1 MPAKMNLM
9 GRRFGKLT
17 VVAEAP
23 KNSSGKVRWLCRCDC
38 GKERIVI
45 GTFLTT
51 GRITSCGCEKNA
63 KQRLY
68 QIWAD
73 MIARC
78 NNPNIACWKYY
89 GGKGVEVCAEWMKF
103 ANFKAWAETTG
114 YSNDLTIDRIDS
126 DGNYEPSNCRWITM
140 YENQMRGFEK
150 VSNNYRKTGRWLSNE
165 QILYILQH
173 RDVPAKELAKQFNK
187 CQQTIYNVW
196 NGLTKVH

>member
-9 GRRFGKLT
+9 GRRFGRLT

-23 KNSSGKVRWLCRCDC
+23 RNSSGKVRWTCRCDC
-38 GKERIVI
+38 GKERIAI
-45 GTFLTT
+45 GTLLAS
-51 GRITSCGCEKNA
+51 GKVTSCGCKKNA
-63 KQRLY
+63 RQRLF

-73 MIARC
+73 MLARC
-78 NNPNIACWKYY
+78 NNPNIACWKHY
-89 GGKGVEVCAEWMKF
+89 GGRGIEVCAEWMKF
-103 ANFKAWAETTG
+103 ASFKAWAETTG

-126 DGNYEPSNCRWITM
+126 DGNYEPDNCRWITL

-150 VSNNYRKTGRWLSNE
+150 AHNVSRRTGRWLSNE

-173 RDVPAKELAKQFNK
+173 RDVSAKELAKRFNK
-187 CQQTIYNVW
+187 CEQTIRNVW

>member
-1 MPAKMNLM
+1 MPVKMNLI
-9 GRRFGKLT
+9 GRRFGRLT

-23 KNSSGKVRWLCRCDC
+23 RNSSGKVRWLCRCDC
-38 GKERIVI
+38 GRECIVI
-45 GTFLTT
+45 GTMLAT
-51 GRITSCGCEKNA
+51 GRIVSCGCEKAA

-68 QIWAD
+68 QVWAD
-73 MIARC
+73 MLARC

-89 GGKGVEVCAEWMKF
+89 GGRGIEVCAEWMKF

-126 DGNYEPSNCRWITM
+126 DGNYEPSNCRWITL

-150 VSNNYRKTGRWLSNE
+150 AHDVSRRTGRWLSNE

-173 RDVPAKELAKQFNK
+173 RNVPAKELAKQFNK
-187 CQQTIYNVW
+187 CEQTIRNVW

>member
-140 YENQMRGFEK
+140 YENYMRGFEK
-150 VSNNYRKTGRWLSNE
+150 FFDNSRKTGRWLSNE

>member
-150 VSNNYRKTGRWLSNE
+150 FFDNSRKTGRWLSNE

>member
-1 MPAKMNLM
+1 MPAKMNLI
-9 GRRFGKLT
+9 GRRFGRLT

-23 KNSSGKVRWLCRCDC
+23 KNNSGKVRWLCRCDC

-45 GTFLTT
+45 GTMLTT
-51 GRITSCGCEKNA
+51 GRVVSCGCEKA
-63 KQRLY
+63 VKQRLY
-68 QIWAD
+68 QVWAD
-73 MIARC
+73 MLARC

-89 GGKGVEVCAEWMKF
+89 GGRGIEVCAEWMKF
-103 ANFKAWAETTG
+103 ASFKAWAETTG

-126 DGNYEPSNCRWITM
+126 DGNYEPSNCRWITL

-150 VSNNYRKTGRWLSNE
+150 AHDVSRRTGRWLSNE

-173 RDVPAKELAKQFNK
+173 RDVPAKELAKRFNK
-187 CQQTIYNVW
+187 CEQTIRNVW

>member
-1 MPAKMNLM
+1 MPARMNLI
-9 GRRFGKLT
+9 GRRFGRLT

-23 KNSSGKVRWLCRCDC
+23 RNSSGKVRWLCRCDC
-38 GKERIVI
+38 GRGRIVI
-45 GTFLTT
+45 GTMLVT
-51 GRITSCGCEKNA
+51 GHVTSCGCERNA
-63 KQRLY
+63 KQRLF

-73 MIARC
+73 MLSRC
-78 NNPNIACWKYY
+78 NNPNIACWKNY

-103 ANFKAWAETTG
+103 ADFEAWAKATG

-126 DGNYEPSNCRWITM
+126 DGNYEPSNCRWITL

-150 VSNNYRKTGRWLSNE
+150 ASSNSRKNGRWLSNE

-187 CQQTIYNVW
+187 CEQTIRNVW

>member
-23 KNSSGKVRWLCRCDC
+23 KNSSGKVQWLCRCDC

-45 GTFLTT
+45 STILAT
-51 GRITSCGCEKNA
+51 GRVTSCGCEKNA
-63 KQRLY
+63 KQRLF

-73 MIARC
+73 MLARC
-78 NNPNIACWKYY
+78 NNPHIACWKHY
-89 GGKGVEVCAEWMKF
+89 GGRGIEVCAEWMKF

-126 DGNYEPSNCRWITM
+126 DGNYEPDNCRWITL
-140 YENQMRGFEK
+140 YENQMRGFDK
-150 VSNNYRKTGRWLSNE
+150 AASNYRKSGRWLSNE

-173 RDVPAKELAKQFNK
+173 RDVPAKKLAKRFNK
-187 CQQTIYNVW
+187 CEQTIRNVW

>member
-51 GRITSCGCEKNA
+51 GRIASCGCEKNA

-140 YENQMRGFEK
+140 YENYMRGFEK
-150 VSNNYRKTGRWLSNE
+150 FFDNSRKTGRWLSNE

>member
-23 KNSSGKVRWLCRCDC
+23 KNNSGKVRWLCRCDC

-45 GTFLTT
+45 GTFLAT
-51 GRITSCGCEKNA
+51 GRVTSCGCEKNA
-63 KQRLY
+63 KQRLF

-89 GGKGVEVCAEWMKF
+89 GGKGVEVCAEWTKF

-140 YENQMRGFEK
+140 YENCMRGFEK
-150 VSNNYRKTGRWLSNE
+150 FFDNSRKTGRWLSNE

-173 RDVPAKELAKQFNK
+173 HDVPAKELAKQFNK

>member
-1 MPAKMNLM
+1 MPTKMNLM